1 MESRLESATLE
12 DLKCTGDSIGRYSL
26 LRLVLESC
34 RKVLEV
40 GTSKFFCFFFTY
52 KREHITA
59 HLKQVPMS
67 VVLLE
72 IAEQKLFTHVLY
84 CKFIYFGKQIK
95 FK

>member
-1 MESRLESATLE
+1 ME
-12 DLKCTGDSIGRYSL
+12 DWKCTGDSIGRYSL
-26 LRLVLESC
+26 LRSVLESC

-40 GTSKFFCFFFTY
+40 GTSKKFFFFTY

-67 VVLLE
+67 LVLLE
-72 IAEQKLFTHVLY
+72 IAEQKLFTHILN